1 MLKGFIEQN
10 RCGIWDEAEFWR
22 ERDRRLQKNIKISV
36 RWLNLETVC
45 FAFFFYTTQKAKLV
59 NAKIFVWVK
68 GCVLLKLK
76 LLRGCKQTKKI
87 VGYIFCLRFFCDP
100 LKLACVRQPSSTKPS
115 FPTVHTTEA
124 FGIYKV
130 LDNRNS
136 HHANGMVRVPLDAF
150 TFKKWSHCSSEA
162 GSSTFKK
169 LRAEPASGQILKPP
183 RRSLAWW

>member
-1 MLKGFIEQN
+1 MTKF
-10 RCGIWDEAEFWR
+10 
-22 ERDRRLQKNIKISV
+22 RDSV
-36 RWLNLETVC
+36 LCIL
-45 FAFFFYTTQKAKLV
+45 FLH
-59 NAKIFVWVK
+59 NAKSETCQRKNFRL
-68 GCVLLKLK
+68 GQRMCVAKIK
-76 LLRGCKQTKKI
+76 VATRMQTNKKI
-87 VGYIFCLRFFCDP
+87 RRIFFCMRFFCDP

-136 HHANGMVRVPLDAF
+136 HHANGMVRAPLDAF
-150 TFKKWSHCSSEA
+150 TFKKWKHCSSEA